1 MENLHREFAR
11 NRGSKKKE
19 KKWRRRLR
27 RVQLSPLFQLESSPP
42 PLPGGNH
49 GDRVLSCFMIHSSPA
64 IGRFPKLSAEI
75 LWLMAGGERVWGLH
89 ERLDRVRPVRSN
101 SSPSNCLFR
110 SMDKGG
116 KEKKERKKDLLCRV
130 LTVIRSP
137 FASHRLAR
145 RCRMILWDVV
155 NCNTRVRHAIFEEI
169 SRGGTCSFSA
179 VSRANPGYPLRAGYS
194 DIPCN

>member
-11 NRGSKKKE
+11 NRGSKKKR
-19 KKWRRRLR
+19 KKMEEAFTPRPTFTIVPARI
-27 RVQLSPLFQLESSPP
+27 SPP

-49 GDRVLSCFMIHSSPA
+49 GDRVPSCFMIHSSPA

>member
-1 MENLHREFAR
+1 MKA
-11 NRGSKKKE
+11 KKKE

-49 GDRVLSCFMIHSSPA
+49 GDRVPSCFMIHSSPA

-155 NCNTRVRHAIFEEI
+155 NCNTRVRRHLRRNFT
-169 SRGGTCSFSA
+169 RRNVQFFRR
-179 VSRANPGYPLRAGYS
+179 VSS
-194 DIPCN
+194 